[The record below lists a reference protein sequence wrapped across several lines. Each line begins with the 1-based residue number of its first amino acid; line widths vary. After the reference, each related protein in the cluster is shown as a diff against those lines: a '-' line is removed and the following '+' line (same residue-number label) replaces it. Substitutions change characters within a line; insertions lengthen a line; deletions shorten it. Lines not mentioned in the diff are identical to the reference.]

1 MALFTK
7 TASAVSPAPALIPA
21 SSKPMSMIASAV
33 RMTLSEEAWRGYRFT
48 DESWQKVAWEFYD
61 TNEQLHNAVDY
72 VGNACSLVRIY
83 VANVDENG
91 VRQDEVSGDPEIAAL
106 ADTLFGGPAAKAE
119 ILRTLAESIT
129 VAGECYLIGLSARP
143 AWGDKWMVL
152 APSEVRKQGKVVWV
166 NVGHAVRE
174 TLNPGRDIIVRV
186 HTPHPRRPLL
196 ADSPVRALMDTLHRM
211 REIQLFKRSQ
221 FNSRIAN
228 AVVLPVPESLAVP
241 KGDDETPS
249 VDDIYQQLFEVMTS
263 NLEGKGTAAQI
274 APILWPMPLAELEA
288 MKGMQPIRFESV
300 LSEVL
305 AGMEKQ
311 EMEKL
316 AIGINV
322 PVEIQLGAKEM
333 NHWGVWFAGEEFIV
347 KSIMPIMGRIVDA
360 ITTAYLQPALKALGK
375 DPNRYTYWYDVA
387 PLASSANQAVDTL
400 NLYEK
405 GVVSAETVRR
415 AFNYR
420 ETDAPSKDESGQRFT
435 REVILRDPQYFA
447 VEPVREYAGVEGIE
461 TALPELP
468 ELNPSGPPPPPRPER
483 GIEGPRPGQ
492 GAPNTRPS
500 ATQNQPESELI
511 ASLAAGPSTAH
522 VAANSMVVRALEVAN
537 KKLLTP
543 SVRKAH
549 PNSDILTLHTKVHVN
564 EGQVAG
570 LLAGAWDH
578 CGHYM
583 YGVGVDQS
591 LVAAVL
597 NSYVAGLLT
606 HRIEHHPSLMSARLR
621 DAGIV

>member
-1 MALFTK
+1 MSIFTK
-7 TASAVSPAPALIPA
+7 TPEVETPRQPRPL
-21 SSKPMSMIASAV
+21 SMIASAV
-33 RMTLSEEAWRGYRFT
+33 RMTLSEEAWRGFRFT
-48 DESWQKVAWEFYD
+48 DEGWQRLAWEFYD

-91 VRQDEVSGDPEIAAL
+91 VRQDEVTGDAQIAAL

-119 ILRTLAESIT
+119 ILRTLAESLT
-129 VAGECYLIGLSARP
+129 VAGECYLIGMAARP
-143 AWGDKWMVL
+143 AYGDKWMVL
-152 APSEVRKQGKVVWV
+152 APSEVRRQGKVVWI

-174 TLNPGRDIIVRV
+174 QLNPGRDIIVRV

-196 ADSPVRALMDTLHRM
+196 ADSPVRALLDTLHRM

-228 AVVLPVPESLAVP
+228 AVVLPVPESLAIP
-241 KGDDETPS
+241 KGDDETVS
-249 VDDIYQQLFEVMTS
+249 VDDVYQQLFEVMTS

-322 PVEIQLGAKEM
+322 PVEIQLGSREM

-347 KSIMPIMGRIVDA
+347 KSVMPILGRIVDA
-360 ITTAYLQPALKALGK
+360 ITTAYLQPALRALGK
-375 DPNRYTYWYDVA
+375 DPARYTYWYDVA

-420 ETDAPSKDESGQRFT
+420 ETDAPSDEETGKRFT
-435 REVILRDPQYFA
+435 RDVILRDPTLFT

-461 TALPELP
+461 TALPELTP
-468 ELNPSGPPPPPRPER
+468 GAPPPPAPDR

-492 GAPNTRPS
+492 KPNTRPT
-500 ATQNQPESELI
+500 ATTNRPESDLI
-511 ASLAAGPSTAH
+511 ASLAIGPSAAH
-522 VAANSMVVRALEVAN
+522 VAANSMVVRALERAN
-537 KKLLTP
+537 NKLLTP
-543 SVRKAH
+543 SVRKAY

-564 EGQVAG
+564 EGQAAT

-578 CGHYM
+578 CGHHL
-583 YGVGVDQS
+583 YGVAVDQA

-597 NSYVAGLLT
+597 NSYVAGLLV
-606 HRIEHHPSLMSARLR
+606 HRIEHNPSLMSARLR
-621 DAGIV
+621 EAGIA

>member
-7 TASAVSPAPALIPA
+7 TPEAIAPALIP
-21 SSKPMSMIASAV
+21 KPMSMIASAV
-33 RMTLSEEAWRGYRFT
+33 RMTLSDEAWRGYRFT
-48 DESWQKVAWEFYD
+48 DEGWQRLAWDFYD

-83 VANVDENG
+83 VAHVDENG
-91 VRQDEVSGDPEIAAL
+91 VRQDEVTGDPQIAAL

-119 ILRTLAESIT
+119 ILRTLAESLT
-129 VAGECYLIGLSARP
+129 VAGECYLIGMSARP

-152 APSEVRKQGKVVWV
+152 APSEVRKQGKVVWI

-174 TLNPGRDIIVRV
+174 QLNPSRDIIVRV

-196 ADSPVRALMDTLHRM
+196 ADSPVRALLDTLHRM
-211 REIQLFKRSQ
+211 REIQLYKRSQ

-241 KGDDETPS
+241 KGDDESAS
-249 VDDIYQQLFEVMTS
+249 VDDIYQQLYEVMTS

-288 MKGMQPIRFESV
+288 MKGIQPIKFESV

-305 AGMEKQ
+305 SDMESK

-322 PVEIQLGAKEM
+322 PIEIQLGSKEM

-347 KSIMPIMGRIVDA
+347 KSVMPIMGRLVDA
-360 ITTAYLQPALKALGK
+360 VTTAYLQPALKALGK

-420 ETDAPSKDESGQRFT
+420 ETDAPTQQETGQRYVK
-435 REVILRDPQYFA
+435 EVVLRDPSYFA
-447 VEPVREYAGVEGIE
+447 VEQVREYAGIEGIE
-461 TALPELP
+461 TALPEAP
-468 ELNPSGPPPPPRPER
+468 AGPPPPPAPER

-492 GAPNTRPS
+492 KPNTRPT
-500 ATQNQPESELI
+500 ATTNQDDSELI
-511 ASLAAGPSTAH
+511 ASLAASPSAAH
-522 VAANSMVVRALEVAN
+522 VACNGMVIRALELAN

-543 SVRKAH
+543 AVRKAF
-549 PNSDILTLHTKVHVN
+549 PNSDILALHTKLAVD
-564 EGQVAG
+564 ESQVPA
-570 LLAGAWDH
+570 LLAGAWDR
-578 CGHYM
+578 CGHHL
-583 YGVGVDQS
+583 YGVGADQS

-597 NSYVAGLLT
+597 NSYVAGLLV
-606 HRIEHHPSLMSARLR
+606 HRIEHNPSLMSARLR
-621 DAGIV
+621 EAGIA

>member
-1 MALFTK
+1 MSIFTK
-7 TASAVSPAPALIPA
+7 TPEIEAPAQP
-21 SSKPMSMIASAV
+21 KPMSMIASAV
-33 RMTLSEEAWRGYRFT
+33 RMTLSEEAWRGYRFS
-48 DESWQKVAWEFYD
+48 DESWQKLGWDFYD

-83 VANVDENG
+83 VAKVDKNG
-91 VRQDEVSGDPEIAAL
+91 VRQDEVTDDDEIAAL
-106 ADTLFGGPAAKAE
+106 AETLFGGPAAKAE
-119 ILRTLAESIT
+119 ILRALAESLT

-152 APSEVRKQGKVVWV
+152 APSEVRRQGKVVWI
-166 NVGHAVRE
+166 NVGHNVRE
-174 TLNPGRDIIVRV
+174 QINPGRDIIVRV

-196 ADSPVRALMDTLHRM
+196 ADSPVRALLDTLHRM

-228 AVVLPVPESLAVP
+228 AVVLPVPESLAIP
-241 KGDDETPS
+241 KGDDEATS
-249 VDDIYQQLFEVMTS
+249 VDDVYQQLFEVMTS

-305 AGMEKQ
+305 GAMEKN

-347 KSIMPIMGRIVDA
+347 KSVMPIMGRIVDA
-360 ITTAYLQPALKALGK
+360 ITTAYLGPALKALGK
-375 DPNRYTYWYDVA
+375 DPARFTYWYDVA

-420 ETDAPSKDESGQRFT
+420 ETDAPTDEELGKRT
-435 REVILRDPQYFA
+435 TKEVVLRDPTYFA
-447 VEPVREYAGVEGIE
+447 ADQVREYLGVDIPDVLPPVIE
-461 TALPELP
+461 MDP
-468 ELNPSGPPPPPRPER
+468 NGPPPPPAPQR
-483 GIEGPRPGQ
+483 GIQARPPGQ

-500 ATQNQPESELI
+500 ATQNQPSSELI
-511 ASLAAGPSTAH
+511 ASLVEGPSAVH
-522 VAANSMVVRALEVAN
+522 VAANSMVLRALEVAN

-549 PNSDILTLHTKVHVN
+549 PNADILTLHTRIAVN
-564 EGQVAG
+564 ESQIPSM
-570 LLAGAWDH
+570 LAGAWDH
-578 CGHYM
+578 CGHHLYGM
-583 YGVGVDQS
+583 YADQS

-606 HRIEHHPSLMSARLR
+606 HRIEHNPTLMSARLR
-621 DAGIV
+621 EAGIA

>member
-1 MALFTK
+1 MAMFSK
-7 TASAVSPAPALIPA
+7 APEPIPAPRPV
-21 SSKPMSMIASAV
+21 SMIASAV
-33 RMTLSEEAWRGYRFT
+33 RMTLSDEAWRGYRFT
-48 DESWQKVAWEFYD
+48 DEGWQKLGWEFYD

-83 VANVDENG
+83 VAHVDENG
-91 VRQDEVSGDPEIAAL
+91 VRQEEVTGDAQIAAL

-129 VAGECYLIGLSARP
+129 VAGECYLIGMSARP
-143 AWGDKWMVL
+143 AYGDKWMVL
-152 APSEVRKQGKVVWV
+152 APSEVRRQGKTVII

-196 ADSPVRALMDTLHRM
+196 ADSPVRALLDTLHRM
-211 REIQLFKRSQ
+211 REIQLYKRSQ

-241 KGDDETPS
+241 RGDDEPTS

-274 APILWPMPLAELEA
+274 APIIWPMPLAELEA
-288 MKGMQPIRFESV
+288 MKGIQPIKFESV
-300 LSEVL
+300 LSAALSE
-305 AGMEKQ
+305 METK

-322 PVEIQLGAKEM
+322 PIEIQLGSQEM

-347 KSIMPIMGRIVDA
+347 KSVMPIMGRIVDA

-375 DPNRYTYWYDVA
+375 DPHRYTYWYDVA

-420 ETDAPSKDESGQRFT
+420 ETDAPTQEETGKRYVK
-435 REVILRDPQYFA
+435 EVILRDPSYFA
-447 VEPVREYAGVEGIE
+447 TEQVREYVGIEGIE
-461 TALPELP
+461 TAIPELAVGP
-468 ELNPSGPPPPPRPER
+468 DGAGPPPPPRPDR

-511 ASLAAGPSTAH
+511 ASLASGPSAAH
-522 VAANSMVVRALEVAN
+522 VAANSMVVRALELAN

-543 SVRKAH
+543 NVRKAF
-549 PNSDILTLHTKVHVN
+549 PGSDILTLHTRLQVN
-564 EGQVAG
+564 QAQTAT

-578 CGHYM
+578 CAHQLH
-583 YGVGVDQS
+583 GVDVDQS

-597 NSYVAGLLT
+597 NSYVAGLLV
-606 HRIEHHPSLMSARLR
+606 HRIEHNPTLMSARLR
-621 DAGIV
+621 DAGIS

>member
-1 MALFTK
+1 MGLLTK
-7 TASAVSPAPALIPA
+7 TVTPQAIPA
-21 SSKPMSMIASAV
+21 SRPISMIASAV

-48 DESWQKVAWEFYD
+48 DEGWQKIAWEFYD

-91 VRQDEVSGDPEIAAL
+91 VRQDEVSGDAQIAAL

-129 VAGECYLIGLSARP
+129 VAGECYLIGMSARP
-143 AWGDKWMVL
+143 AYGDKWMVL
-152 APSEVRKQGKVVWV
+152 APSEVRRQGKVVII

-196 ADSPVRALMDTLHRM
+196 ADSPVRALLDTLSRM

-228 AVVLPVPESLAVP
+228 AVVLPVPESLAIP
-241 KGDDETPS
+241 KGDDEALS

-322 PVEIQLGAKEM
+322 PVEIQIGSREM

-347 KSIMPIMGRIVDA
+347 KSVMPIMGRIVDA
-360 ITTAYLQPALKALGK
+360 ITTAYLAPALKALGK
-375 DPNRYTYWYDVA
+375 DPARYTYWYDVA

-420 ETDAPSKDESGQRFT
+420 ETDAPSQEETGRRFT
-435 REVILRDPQYFA
+435 QQVILRDPSYFA
-447 VEPVREYAGVEGIE
+447 ADPVREYAGVEGIE
-461 TALPELP
+461 TVLPEVPALD
-468 ELNPSGPPPPPRPER
+468 EAGPPPPPRPER

-492 GAPNTRPS
+492 GAPDTRPT
-500 ATQNQPESELI
+500 ATTNRPESDLI
-511 ASLAAGPSTAH
+511 ASLAVAPSSVH
-522 VAANSMVVRALEVAN
+522 VAANSMVLRALELAN

-543 SVRKAH
+543 NVRKAF
-549 PNSDILTLHTKVHVN
+549 PNSDIFTLHTKLAVDQ
-564 EGQVAG
+564 GQATT

-578 CGHYM
+578 CAQHL
-583 YGVGVDQS
+583 YGVDANHS

-597 NSYVAGLLT
+597 NSYVAGLLV
-606 HRIEHHPSLMSARLR
+606 HRIEHNPSLMSARLR
-621 DAGIV
+621 EAGII

>member
-1 MALFTK
+1 MSIFTK
-7 TASAVSPAPALIPA
+7 TPEIEAPREP
-21 SSKPMSMIASAV
+21 KPMSMIASAV
-33 RMTLSEEAWRGYRFT
+33 RMTLSEDAWRGYRFT
-48 DESWQKVAWEFYD
+48 DEGWQKLAWEFYD

-83 VANVDENG
+83 VANVDQNG
-91 VRQDEVSGDPEIAAL
+91 VRQDEVTGDAQIAAL
-106 ADTLFGGPAAKAE
+106 AETLFGGPAAKAE
-119 ILRTLAESIT
+119 ILRTLAESLT

-152 APSEVRKQGKVVWV
+152 APSEVRKQGKIVWI

-174 TLNPGRDIIVRV
+174 QLNPGRDIIVRV

-196 ADSPVRALMDTLHRM
+196 ADSPVRALLDTLHRM

-228 AVVLPVPESLAVP
+228 AVVLPVPESLAIP
-241 KGDDETPS
+241 KGDDEAAS
-249 VDDIYQQLFEVMTS
+249 VDDVYQQLFEVMTS

-305 AGMEKQ
+305 AGMEKN

-347 KSIMPIMGRIVDA
+347 KSVMPIMGRIVDA
-360 ITTAYLQPALKALGK
+360 ITTAYLGPALKALGK

-420 ETDAPSKDESGQRFT
+420 ETDAPSEQETGQRFT
-435 REVILRDPQYFA
+435 KEVILRDPQYFGVDA
-447 VEPVREYAGVEGIE
+447 VREYAGVEGID
-461 TALPELP
+461 TALPQLTP
-468 ELNPSGPPPPPRPER
+468 EGPPPPPAPER

-492 GAPNTRPS
+492 GAPNTRP
-500 ATQNQPESELI
+500 TGTTNRPESDLI
-511 ASLAAGPSTAH
+511 ASLASAPSAVH
-522 VAANSMVVRALEVAN
+522 VAANSMVIRALELAN
-537 KKLLTP
+537 KKMLTP
-543 SVRKAH
+543 NVRKAF
-549 PNSDILTLHTKVHVN
+549 PGADILTLHTKLAVQ
-564 EGQVAG
+564 EDQLGT

-583 YGVGVDQS
+583 YGLYADQS
-591 LVAAVL
+591 LVASVL
-597 NSYVAGLLT
+597 DGYVKGLLT
-606 HRIEHHPSLMSARLR
+606 HRIEHNPSLMSARLR
-621 DAGIV
+621 EAGIA

>member
-7 TASAVSPAPALIPA
+7 IVENPAPALIP
-21 SSKPMSMIASAV
+21 KPMSMIASAV

-48 DESWQKVAWEFYD
+48 DESWQRIAWEFYD

-91 VRQDEVSGDPEIAAL
+91 VRQDEVEGDEQIAAL
-106 ADTLFGGPAAKAE
+106 AHTLFGGPASKAE
-119 ILRTLAESIT
+119 VLRSLGESLT
-129 VAGECYLIGLSARP
+129 VAGECYLIGMSARP
-143 AWGDKWMVL
+143 AYGDQWMVL
-152 APSEVRKQGKVVWV
+152 APSEVRKQGKLVSI
-166 NVGHAVRE
+166 NIGHAVRE
-174 TLNPGRDIIVRV
+174 TLNPSRDIIVRV

-196 ADSPVRALMDTLHRM
+196 ADSPVRALLDTLHRM
-211 REIQLFKRSQ
+211 REIQLYKRSQ

-228 AVVLPVPESLAVP
+228 AVVLPVPESLAVV
-241 KGDDETPS
+241 KGDDETAS

-288 MKGMQPIRFESV
+288 MKGITPIMFESV
-300 LSEVL
+300 LSNAL
-305 AGMEKQ
+305 SDMESK

-322 PVEIQLGAKEM
+322 PIEIQLGSREM

-347 KSIMPIMGRIVDA
+347 KSVMPLMNRIVDA
-360 ITTAYLQPALKALGK
+360 ITKAYLGPALKALGK
-375 DPNRYTYWYDVA
+375 NPDRYTYWYDVA

-405 GVVSAETVRR
+405 KVVSAETVRR

-420 ETDAPSKDESGQRFT
+420 ESDAPSEEELAKRFVQ
-435 REVILRDPQYFA
+435 EVILRDPSYFA
-447 VEPVREYAGVEGIE
+447 AEPVREFAGVEGID
-461 TALPELP
+461 TALPEVAA
-468 ELNPSGPPPPPRPER
+468 PPPPPPAPQR
-483 GIEGPRPGQ
+483 GIQAKPPGQ
-492 GAPNTRPS
+492 GAPDTRPT
-500 ATQNQPESELI
+500 ATTNRPDSSDLI
-511 ASLAAGPSTAH
+511 ASLAAGPSNAH

-543 SVRKAH
+543 AVRKAY

-578 CGHYM
+578 CGHHL

-591 LVAAVL
+591 LVASVL
-597 NSYVAGLLT
+597 HSYVAGLLT
-606 HRIEHHPSLMSARLR
+606 HRIEHNPSLMSARLR
-621 DAGIV
+621 EAGIA

>member
-1 MALFTK
+1 MMPLFAK
-7 TASAVSPAPALIPA
+7 TPELVAPALIP
-21 SSKPMSMIASAV
+21 KPMSMIASAV

-48 DESWQKVAWEFYD
+48 DEGWQRLAWEFYD

-91 VRQDEVSGDPEIAAL
+91 VRQDEVTGDKEIAAL
-106 ADTLFGGPAAKAE
+106 AETLFGGPAAKAE
-119 ILRTLAESIT
+119 ILRTLAESLT
-129 VAGECYLIGLSARP
+129 VAGECYLIGMSSRP
-143 AWGDKWMVL
+143 AYGDKWMVL
-152 APSEVRKQGKVVWV
+152 APSEVRRQGKVVWI

-174 TLNPGRDIIVRV
+174 QLNPSRDIIVRV

-196 ADSPVRALMDTLHRM
+196 ADSPVRALLDTLHRM
-211 REIQLFKRSQ
+211 REIQLYKRSQ

-228 AVVLPVPESLAVP
+228 AVVLPVPESLAIP
-241 KGDDETPS
+241 KGDDETAS
-249 VDDIYQQLFEVMTS
+249 VDDVYQQLFEVMTS

-288 MKGMQPIRFESV
+288 MKGITPIKFESV

-322 PVEIQLGAKEM
+322 PVEIQLGGREM

-347 KSIMPIMGRIVDA
+347 KSVMPLMNRIVDA
-360 ITTAYLQPALKALGK
+360 VTTAYLGPALKALGK
-375 DPNRYTYWYDVA
+375 DPARYTYWYDIA

-405 GVVSAETVRR
+405 GVVSGETVRR

-420 ETDAPSKDESGQRFT
+420 ETDAPSKQESGERYV
-435 REVILRDPQYFA
+435 REVILRDPTFFG
-447 VEPVREYAGVEGIE
+447 VEQVREYAGVEGIE
-461 TALPELP
+461 TALPEVAA
-468 ELNPSGPPPPPRPER
+468 PPPPPPAPER

-492 GAPNTRPS
+492 KPNTRPS
-500 ATQNQPESELI
+500 ATQNQPESSELI
-511 ASLAAGPSTAH
+511 ASVASQVASGPSVVH
-522 VAANSMVVRALEVAN
+522 VAANSMCIRALELAN

-543 SVRKAH
+543 SVRKAF
-549 PNSDILTLHTKVHVN
+549 PGSDILTLHTKLEVG
-564 EGQVAG
+564 EDQVG
-570 LLAGAWDH
+570 TLLAGAWDH
-578 CGHYM
+578 GIHYLH
-583 YGVGVDQS
+583 GLDVDVS
-591 LVAAVL
+591 LVASVL
-597 NSYVAGLLT
+597 NGYVRGLLT
-606 HRIEHHPSLMSARLR
+606 HRIEHNPSLMSARLR
-621 DAGIV
+621 EAGIS

>member
-1 MALFTK
+1 MSIFTK
-7 TASAVSPAPALIPA
+7 TQEIETPEPR
-21 SSKPMSMIASAV
+21 PMSMIASAV
-33 RMTLSEEAWRGYRFT
+33 RMTLSEAAWRGYRFT
-48 DESWQKVAWEFYD
+48 DESWQKIAWEFYD

-91 VRQDEVSGDPEIAAL
+91 VRQDEVTGDAQIAAL

-119 ILRTLAESIT
+119 ILRTLAGSIT
-129 VAGECYLIGLSARP
+129 VAGECYLIGMSARP

-152 APSEVRKQGKVVWV
+152 APSEVRKQGKIVWV

-174 TLNPGRDIIVRV
+174 QLNPGRDIIVRV

-196 ADSPVRALMDTLHRM
+196 ADSPVRALLDTLHRM

-228 AVVLPVPESLAVP
+228 AVVLPVPESLAIP
-241 KGDDETPS
+241 KGDDEATS
-249 VDDIYQQLFEVMTS
+249 VDDVYQQLFEVMTS

-322 PVEIQLGAKEM
+322 PIEIQLGSQEM

-347 KSIMPIMGRIVDA
+347 KSVMPIMGRIVDA

-375 DPNRYTYWYDVA
+375 NPDRYTYWYDVA

-405 GVVSAETVRR
+405 KVVSAETVRR

-420 ETDAPSKDESGQRFT
+420 ETDAPSDDELGRRFVQ
-435 REVILRDPQYFA
+435 EVILRDPQYFA

-468 ELNPSGPPPPPRPER
+468 SGPPPPPAPAR
-483 GIEGPRPGQ
+483 GIEGTRPGQ
-492 GAPNTRPS
+492 GSPDTRPT
-500 ATQNQPESELI
+500 ATTNRPSSELI
-511 ASLAAGPSTAH
+511 AALASGPSAAH
-522 VAANSMVVRALEVAN
+522 VAANSMVIRALERAN
-537 KKLLTP
+537 NKLLTP
-543 SVRKAH
+543 SVRKAY
-549 PNSDILTLHTKVHVN
+549 PGSDVLTLHTKVHVN
-564 EGQVAG
+564 ESQAVT

-578 CGHYM
+578 SGHYL
-583 YGVGVDQS
+583 YGVGADAA
-591 LVAAVL
+591 LVASVL
-597 NSYVAGLLT
+597 NSYVAGLLV
-606 HRIEHHPSLMSARLR
+606 HRIEHNPSLMAARLR
-621 DAGIV
+621 EAGIA

>member
-1 MALFTK
+1 MPLFTK
-7 TASAVSPAPALIPA
+7 TPEVAIARAPL
-21 SSKPMSMIASAV
+21 PMSMIASAV
-33 RMTLSEEAWRGYRFT
+33 RMTLSDDAWRGYRFN
-48 DESWQKVAWEFYD
+48 DESWQKLAWEFYD

-91 VRQDEVSGDPEIAAL
+91 VRQDEVTGDAEIAAL

-119 ILRTLAESIT
+119 ILRTLAESMT
-129 VAGECYLIGLSARP
+129 VAGECYLIGMSARP

-152 APSEVRKQGKVVWV
+152 APSEVRRQGKVVWI

-174 TLNPGRDIIVRV
+174 QLNPGRDIIVRV

-196 ADSPVRALMDTLHRM
+196 ADSPVRALLDTLHRM
-211 REIQLFKRSQ
+211 REIQLYKRSQ

-241 KGDDETPS
+241 KGDDEATS
-249 VDDIYQQLFEVMTS
+249 VDDVYQQLFEVMTS

-288 MKGMQPIRFESV
+288 MKGIQPIKFESV

-322 PVEIQLGAKEM
+322 PVEIQIGSREM

-347 KSIMPIMGRIVDA
+347 KSVMPIMGRIVDA
-360 ITTAYLQPALKALGK
+360 ITTAYLGPALKALGK
-375 DPNRYTYWYDVA
+375 DPARFTYWYDVA

-400 NLYEK
+400 NLFEK
-405 GVVSAETVRR
+405 GVVSSETVRR

-420 ETDAPSKDESGQRFT
+420 ETDAPSDEESAVRFVK
-435 REVILRDPQYFA
+435 EVILRDPTLFA
-447 VEPVREYAGVEGIE
+447 AEPVREFVGVEVESVI
-461 TALPELP
+461 PELAT
-468 ELNPSGPPPPPRPER
+468 PPPPPPAPER

-492 GAPNTRPS
+492 GAPDTRPT
-500 ATQNQPESELI
+500 ATTNRPESELI
-511 ASLAAGPSTAH
+511 ASLASGPSAVH
-522 VAANSMVVRALEVAN
+522 VAANSMVIRALEVAN

-543 SVRKAH
+543 SVRKAF
-549 PNSDILTLHTKVHVN
+549 PNSDILTLHTKLEV
-564 EGQVAG
+564 GQDQASTM
-570 LLAGAWDH
+570 LAGAWDH
-578 CGHYM
+578 CDHYLH
-583 YGVGVDQS
+583 GVQADSS

-597 NSYVAGLLT
+597 NSYVAGLLV
-606 HRIEHHPSLMSARLR
+606 HRIEHNPSLMSARLR
-621 DAGIV
+621 EAGIR

>member
-1 MALFTK
+1 MGLRTK
-7 TASAVSPAPALIPA
+7 AAPVQAPPEPRAPSL
-21 SSKPMSMIASAV
+21 IASAV
-33 RMTLSEEAWRGYRFT
+33 RMTLSDEAWRGYRFT
-48 DESWQKVAWEFYD
+48 DEAWQRLAWEFYD

-91 VRQDEVSGDPEIAAL
+91 VRQDEVTGDAEIAAL
-106 ADTLFGGPAAKAE
+106 AHTLFGGPAAKAE
-119 ILRTLAESIT
+119 ILRTLAESLT
-129 VAGECYLIGLSARP
+129 VAGECYLIGMAAKP
-143 AWGDKWMVL
+143 GYGDKWMVL
-152 APSEVRKQGKVVWV
+152 APSEVRRQGKTVII

-186 HTPHPRRPLL
+186 HTPHPRRPLM
-196 ADSPVRALMDTLHRM
+196 ADSPVKALQDTLNRM
-211 REIQLFKRSQ
+211 REIQLYKRSQ

-228 AVVLPVPESLAVP
+228 AVVLPVPESLTIP
-241 KGDDETPS
+241 KGDSEAVS
-249 VDDIYQQLFEVMTS
+249 VDDIYQQLFEAMTS

-288 MKGMQPIRFESV
+288 MKGMQPIKFESV

-347 KSIMPIMGRIVDA
+347 KSVMPIMGRLVDA
-360 ITTAYLQPALKALGK
+360 ITTAYLQPALKVLGK
-375 DPNRYTYWYDVA
+375 DPDRYTYWYDVA

-405 GVVSAETVRR
+405 GVVSGATVRR

-420 ETDAPSKDESGQRFT
+420 ETDAPSELETGQRYT
-435 REVILRDPQYFA
+435 KEVILRDPQYFA
-447 VEPVREYAGVEGIE
+447 VDAVRDYIGIQALE
-461 TALPELP
+461 TAVPEVPELAP
-468 ELNPSGPPPPPRPER
+468 AGPPPPPAPER

-492 GAPNTRPS
+492 KPNTRPS
-500 ATQNQPESELI
+500 ATQNQPEGASDLI
-511 ASLAAGPSTAH
+511 ASVLPGPSAAH
-522 VAANSMVVRALEVAN
+522 VAANGMVVRALELAN

-543 SVRKAH
+543 NVRKAF
-549 PNSDILTLHTKVHVN
+549 PDADMLSLHTQLAI
-564 EGQVAG
+564 EERQVDS
-570 LLAGAWDH
+570 LLAGAWTH
-578 CGHYM
+578 AGQYL
-583 YGVGVDQS
+583 YGVYADQG
-591 LVAAVL
+591 LVASVL
-597 NSYVAGLLT
+597 HSYVRGLLL
-606 HRIEHHPSLMSARLR
+606 HRVEHNPSLMAAALR
-621 DAGIV
+621 EAGVL

>member
-1 MALFTK
+1 MPLFAK
-7 TASAVSPAPALIPA
+7 APEIPA
-21 SSKPMSMIASAV
+21 APVRQPVSMIASAV

-48 DESWQKVAWEFYD
+48 DEGWQKLAWDFYD

-83 VANVDENG
+83 VANVDKNG
-91 VRQDEVSGDPEIAAL
+91 VRQDEVTDDEQIAAL

-119 ILRTLAESIT
+119 ILRTLAESLT

-152 APSEVRKQGKVVWV
+152 APSEVRRQGKLVWI
-166 NVGHAVRE
+166 NVGHNVRE
-174 TLNPGRDIIVRV
+174 QISPGRDIIVRV

-196 ADSPVRALMDTLHRM
+196 ADSPVRALLDTLHRM

-228 AVVLPVPESLAVP
+228 AVVLPVPESLAIS
-241 KGDDETPS
+241 KGDNEAPS

-305 AGMEKQ
+305 GAMEKN

-347 KSIMPIMGRIVDA
+347 KSVMPIMGRLVDA
-360 ITTAYLQPALKALGK
+360 ITTAYLAPALKTLGK
-375 DPNRYTYWYDVA
+375 DPARYTFWYDVA
-387 PLASSANQAVDTL
+387 PLASSANKAVDTL

-405 GVVSAETVRR
+405 GVVSGETVRR

-447 VEPVREYAGVEGIE
+447 VEPVREYVGVEGIE
-461 TALPELP
+461 TALPEAP
-468 ELNPSGPPPPPRPER
+468 PGPPPPPAPER

-492 GAPNTRPS
+492 GAPDTRPT
-500 ATQNQPESELI
+500 ATENQPDRSSDLI
-511 ASLAAGPSTAH
+511 ASLAAGPSVVH
-522 VAANSMVVRALEVAN
+522 VAANSMVLRALEVAN

-543 SVRKAH
+543 NVRKAY
-549 PNSDILTLHTKVHVN
+549 PGSDILTLHTKLAVN
-564 EGQVAG
+564 ESQAAT

-578 CGHYM
+578 CGHHLYGM
-583 YGVGVDQS
+583 YADQS

-597 NSYVAGLLT
+597 NSYVAGLLV
-606 HRIEHHPSLMSARLR
+606 HRIEHNPTLMSARLR
-621 DAGIV
+621 EAGIA

>member
-1 MALFTK
+1 MMGLFTK
-7 TASAVSPAPALIPA
+7 TPEIAAPLPPVLRP
-21 SSKPMSMIASAV
+21 SVIASAV
-33 RMTLSEEAWRGYRFT
+33 RMTLSDEAWRGYRFT
-48 DESWQKVAWEFYD
+48 DETWQKLGWEFYD
-61 TNEQLHNAVDY
+61 TNSQLHNAVDY

-91 VRQDEVSGDPEIAAL
+91 VRQDEVTDDAEIAAL
-106 ADTLFGGPAAKAE
+106 ADNLFGGPAAKAE
-119 ILRTLAESIT
+119 ILRGLAESLT
-129 VAGECYLIGLSARP
+129 VAGECYLIGMSARP
-143 AWGDKWMVL
+143 AYTDKWMVL
-152 APSEVRKQGKVVWV
+152 APSEVRRQGKQVII
-166 NVGHAVRE
+166 NIGHAVRE
-174 TLNPGRDIIVRV
+174 TLNPDRDIIVRV

-196 ADSPVRALMDTLHRM
+196 ADSPVRALLDTLHRM

-228 AVVLPVPESLAVP
+228 AVVLPVPESLTIP
-241 KGDDETPS
+241 KGDGEAVS
-249 VDDIYQQLFEVMTS
+249 VDDVYQQLFEVMTS

-300 LSEVL
+300 LSDAL
-305 AGMEKQ
+305 SKMEEQ
-311 EMEKL
+311 EMQNL

-322 PVEIQLGAKEM
+322 PVEIQLGNKEM

-347 KSIMPIMGRIVDA
+347 KSVMPIMGRIVDA

-375 DPNRYTYWYDVA
+375 PAERYTYWYDVS

-420 ETDAPSKDESGQRFT
+420 ETDAPDEKETGKRFT
-435 REVILRDPQYFA
+435 KDVILRDPQYFA
-447 VEPVREYAGVEGIE
+447 VEQVREYAGVQGIE

-468 ELNPSGPPPPPRPER
+468 PGPPPPPAPQR
-483 GIEGPRPGQ
+483 GIQARPPGQ
-492 GAPNTRPS
+492 GAPNTRPT
-500 ATQNQPESELI
+500 ATTNRPQQSDLI
-511 ASLAAGPSTAH
+511 ASLAPGPSAVH
-522 VAANSMVVRALEVAN
+522 VAANSMTIRALELAN

-543 SVRKAH
+543 NVRKTN
-549 PNSDILTLHTKVHVN
+549 PNADVLTLHTKIAVN
-564 EGQVAG
+564 ESQIPT

-578 CGHYM
+578 CNQHL
-583 YGVGVDQS
+583 YGMDVDHS

-606 HRIEHHPSLMSARLR
+606 HRIEHNPTLMSARLR
-621 DAGIV
+621 EAGIA

>member
-1 MALFTK
+1 MSIFTK
-7 TASAVSPAPALIPA
+7 VPEIAPPVQAAPR
-21 SSKPMSMIASAV
+21 PMSMIASAV
-33 RMTLSEEAWRGYRFT
+33 RMTLSEEAWRGFRFT
-48 DESWQKVAWEFYD
+48 DEGWQRIAWEFYD

-91 VRQDEVSGDPEIAAL
+91 VRQDEVTGDAQIAAL
-106 ADTLFGGPAAKAE
+106 AETLFGGPAAKAE

-129 VAGECYLIGLSARP
+129 VAGECYLIGMAARP
-143 AWGDKWMVL
+143 AYGDKWMVL
-152 APSEVRKQGKVVWV
+152 APSEVRRQGKVVWI

-174 TLNPGRDIIVRV
+174 QLNPGRDIIVRV

-196 ADSPVRALMDTLHRM
+196 ADSPVRALLDTLHRM

-228 AVVLPVPESLAVP
+228 AVVLPVPESLAIP
-241 KGDDETPS
+241 KGDDEATS
-249 VDDIYQQLFEVMTS
+249 VDDVYQQLFEVMTS

-322 PVEIQLGAKEM
+322 PIEIQLGSREM

-347 KSIMPIMGRIVDA
+347 KSVMPIMGRIVDA

-375 DPNRYTYWYDVA
+375 DPARYTYWYDVA

-405 GVVSAETVRR
+405 GVVSADTVRR

-420 ETDAPSKDESGQRFT
+420 ETDAPSEEESGKRFT
-435 REVILRDPQYFA
+435 KEVILRDPQYFA
-447 VEPVREYAGVEGIE
+447 SEPVREYAGVQGIE

-468 ELNPSGPPPPPRPER
+468 AGPPPPPAPER

-492 GAPNTRPS
+492 GAPNTRP
-500 ATQNQPESELI
+500 TGTTNRPESDLI
-511 ASLAAGPSTAH
+511 ASLASGPSAAH
-522 VAANSMVVRALEVAN
+522 AAANSMVIRALELAN

-543 SVRKAH
+543 NVRKAF
-549 PNSDILTLHTKVHVN
+549 PNSDILTLHTKVQVN
-564 EGQVAG
+564 EGQATT

-578 CGHYM
+578 CAHHM
-583 YGVGVDQS
+583 YGVSVDQS

-597 NSYVAGLLT
+597 NSYVAGLLV
-606 HRIEHHPSLMSARLR
+606 HRIEHNPSLMSARLR
-621 DAGIV
+621 EAGIA

>member
-7 TASAVSPAPALIPA
+7 TPEAIAPALIP
-21 SSKPMSMIASAV
+21 KPISMIASAV
-33 RMTLSEEAWRGYRFT
+33 RMTLSDEAWRGYRFT
-48 DESWQKVAWEFYD
+48 DESWQRIAWDFYD
-61 TNEQLHNAVDY
+61 TNEQLHNAVEY

-83 VANVDENG
+83 VAHVDENG
-91 VRQDEVSGDPEIAAL
+91 VRQDEVTGDAEIAAL

-119 ILRTLAESIT
+119 ILRTLAESLT
-129 VAGECYLIGLSARP
+129 VAGECYLIGMSSRP

-152 APSEVRKQGKVVWV
+152 APSEVRRQGKVVWI

-174 TLNPGRDIIVRV
+174 QLNPSRDIIVRV

-196 ADSPVRALMDTLHRM
+196 ADSPVRALLDTLHRM
-211 REIQLFKRSQ
+211 REIQLYKRSQ

-228 AVVLPVPESLAVP
+228 AVVLPVPESLAVV
-241 KGDDETPS
+241 KGDDESAS
-249 VDDIYQQLFEVMTS
+249 VDDIYQQLYEVMTS

-288 MKGMQPIRFESV
+288 MKGIQPIKFESV

-305 AGMEKQ
+305 SEMEGK

-322 PVEIQLGAKEM
+322 PIEIQLGSKEM

-347 KSIMPIMGRIVDA
+347 KSVMPIMGRLVDA

-405 GVVSAETVRR
+405 KVVSAETVRR

-420 ETDAPSKDESGQRFT
+420 ETDAPTEDELGRRFVQ
-435 REVILRDPQYFA
+435 EVILRDPSYFA
-447 VEPVREYAGVEGIE
+447 VEGVREYAGVEGVE
-461 TALPELP
+461 TALPEAP
-468 ELNPSGPPPPPRPER
+468 AGPPPPPAPER

-492 GAPNTRPS
+492 KPDTRPT
-500 ATQNQPESELI
+500 ATTNNDDSQLI
-511 ASLAAGPSTAH
+511 ASLAASPSAVH
-522 VAANSMVVRALEVAN
+522 IACNSMVIRALELAN

-543 SVRKAH
+543 AVRKAF
-549 PNSDILTLHTKVHVN
+549 PDTNVLTLHTRLAVDESRVP
-564 EGQVAG
+564 A
-570 LLAGAWDH
+570 LLAGAWDY
-578 CGHYM
+578 CGHHLH
-583 YGVGVDQS
+583 GVGADES

-597 NSYVAGLLT
+597 NSYVAGLLV
-606 HRIEHHPSLMSARLR
+606 HRIEHNPSLMSARLR
-621 DAGIV
+621 EAGIA

>member
-1 MALFTK
+1 VSIFTK
-7 TASAVSPAPALIPA
+7 TPEIEAPGP
-21 SSKPMSMIASAV
+21 KPMSMIASAV
-33 RMTLSEEAWRGYRFT
+33 RMTLSEEAWRGFRFT
-48 DESWQKVAWEFYD
+48 DEGWQRIAWEFYD

-91 VRQDEVSGDPEIAAL
+91 VRQDEVTGDAQIAAL

-129 VAGECYLIGLSARP
+129 VAGECYLVGMSARP

-152 APSEVRKQGKVVWV
+152 APSEVRRQGKVVWI

-174 TLNPGRDIIVRV
+174 QLNPGRDIIVRV

-196 ADSPVRALMDTLHRM
+196 ADSPVRALLDTLHRM

-228 AVVLPVPESLAVP
+228 AVVLPVPESLAIP
-241 KGDDETPS
+241 KGDDEATS
-249 VDDIYQQLFEVMTS
+249 VDDVYQQLFEVMTS

-322 PVEIQLGAKEM
+322 PVEIQLGSKEM

-347 KSIMPIMGRIVDA
+347 KSVMPIMGRIVDA

-375 DPNRYTYWYDVA
+375 DPARYTYWYDVA

-420 ETDAPSKDESGQRFT
+420 ETDAPTDEETGKRFT
-435 REVILRDPQYFA
+435 KEVILRDPTLFT

-461 TALPELP
+461 TAMPELAP
-468 ELNPSGPPPPPRPER
+468 GPPPPPAPER

-492 GAPNTRPS
+492 GAPNTRPT
-500 ATQNQPESELI
+500 ATQNQPSDLI
-511 ASLAAGPSTAH
+511 ASLAGGPSRAH
-522 VAANSMVVRALEVAN
+522 VAANSMVIRAIELAN

-543 SVRKAH
+543 NVRKAF
-549 PNSDILTLHTKVHVN
+549 PNSDILTLHTKVQVN
-564 EGQVAG
+564 EGQATT

-578 CGHYM
+578 CSYHM
-583 YGVGVDQS
+583 YGVDVDQS

-597 NSYVAGLLT
+597 NSYVAGLLV
-606 HRIEHHPSLMSARLR
+606 HRIEHNPSLMSARLR
-621 DAGIV
+621 EAGIA

>member
-1 MALFTK
+1 MAIFTK
-7 TASAVSPAPALIPA
+7 TPEPVAIPAP
-21 SSKPMSMIASAV
+21 KPVSMIASAV

-48 DESWQKVAWEFYD
+48 DEGWQKLAWEFYD

-72 VGNACSLVRIY
+72 VGNASSLVRIY

-91 VRQDEVSGDPEIAAL
+91 VRQDEVNGDPQIAAL

-119 ILRTLAESIT
+119 ILRTLAESLT
-129 VAGECYLIGLSARP
+129 VAGECYLIGMSARP
-143 AWGDKWMVL
+143 LWGDKWMVL
-152 APSEVRKQGKVVWV
+152 APSEVRRQGKTVII

-196 ADSPVRALMDTLHRM
+196 ADSPVRALLDTLHRM

-228 AVVLPVPESLAVP
+228 AVVLPVPESLAIP
-241 KGDDETPS
+241 KGDDETAS

-360 ITTAYLQPALKALGK
+360 ITTAYLGPALKALGK
-375 DPNRYTYWYDVA
+375 DPARYTYWYDVA

-405 GVVSAETVRR
+405 KVVSAETVRR

-420 ETDAPSKDESGQRFT
+420 ETDAPSDEELGRRFT
-435 REVILRDPQYFA
+435 QEVILRDPSYFA

-461 TALPELP
+461 TALPELAVGP
-468 ELNPSGPPPPPRPER
+468 QGQGPPPPPAPQR
-483 GIEGPRPGQ
+483 GIQPRNPGQ
-492 GAPNTRPS
+492 GAPDTRPS
-500 ATQNQPESELI
+500 GTQNQPSSDLI
-511 ASLAAGPSTAH
+511 ASLVAGPSGVH
-522 VAANSMVVRALEVAN
+522 VAANSMVIRALEVAN

-549 PNSDILTLHTKVHVN
+549 PNADLMTLHTKVAVN
-564 EGQVAG
+564 ESQVPT
-570 LLAGAWDH
+570 LLASAWDL
-578 CGHYM
+578 CGHYL
-583 YGVGVDQS
+583 YGMPVDQS

-597 NSYVAGLLT
+597 NSYVAGLLV
-606 HRIEHHPSLMSARLR
+606 HRIEHNPSLMSARLR
-621 DAGIV
+621 EAGII